1 MLQKCTILGLVL
13 LLAGGAAFGW
23 LYREMR
29 DERRQAQS
37 LMPANALG
45 SQEYIE
51 KYGRW
56 YQLSPEQQNQ
66 LVLEI
71 NEERKSKT
79 TQQLDLEQQARLR
92 ADLDKLAAGQMNPGD
107 IADFLYGRGWE
118 DQVKQ
123 YKQHGEQMETAQ
135 TISIVCLSIGGVL
148 FGGCAIFWLFGLLVR
163 IVRAWRRRRSEPEVP
178 TETQAA
184 ELTDIE
190 SPNAEPQIDPEAPAP
205 EQPLKQRRR
214 LVALSE
220 TEDGDPGSKSGVA
233 TLQIPGFGS
242 GDSAYSNPPS
252 GLPRGAG
259 NDIIRKPPS
268 FPTAGEEAGVALLLA
283 DEPSHE
289 SGWLPQAQWSLHS
302 AGEIPSENEPREPR
316 AARRSETWPADPAKV
331 STVENPLKEQ
341 ADVLQKQIAEFRQM
355 AQSVQQVTR
364 EQSEPLSNTLKELT
378 QQVSA
383 IREYAAN
390 QQDRV
395 EKLQDGYDWG
405 IIRTFCLRVIRC
417 IDNLEGRLAELPKG
431 DGAVKHLEEVK
442 DELLFSLESSGVEQ
456 FRPEIHSEFHGQEK
470 LAEALKEKQPAKK
483 PDQAGKIAKVIRP
496 GYRYVIDDDNYRI
509 VRTAQVKLYG

>member
-13 LLAGGAAFGW
+13 LLAGGAALGW
-23 LYREMR
+23 LYHETR
-29 DERRQAQS
+29 DEQRQAQS
-37 LMPANALG
+37 LAPANALG

-79 TQQLDLEQQARLR
+79 SQQLDLEQQARLR
-92 ADLDKLAAGQMNPGD
+92 SDLDKLAAGQMNPGV

-118 DQVKQ
+118 SQVEQ
-123 YKQHGEQMETAQ
+123 YKQHNEQMETAQ

-148 FGGCAIFWLFGLLVR
+148 FSACAILWFLRLLVR
-163 IVRAWRRRRSEPEVP
+163 IVRAWRRRNSEPEAS
-178 TETQAA
+178 TEAQPAN
-184 ELTDIE
+184 LMDIE
-190 SPNAEPQIDPEAPAP
+190 LHDAEPQIDPEAPAP
-205 EQPLKQRRR
+205 EEPPKQRRR
-214 LVALSE
+214 LLALSDI
-220 TEDGDPGSKSGVA
+220 EDGDPGSESGVT
-233 TLQIPGFGS
+233 TLQMPDFRP
-242 GDSAYSNPPS
+242 GDSVHANPPS
-252 GLPRGAG
+252 LHAAGAE
-259 NDIIRKPPS
+259 
-268 FPTAGEEAGVALLLA
+268 TGVALLLA

-289 SGWLPQAQWSLHS
+289 NGWLPQTQWSLHS
-302 AGEIPSENEPREPR
+302 AGEAPSENEPREQL
-316 AARRSETWPADPAKV
+316 AARPSKTRQPDREEV
-331 STVENPLKEQ
+331 STAENPLKEQ
-341 ADVLQKQIAEFRQM
+341 ADDLQKQIAEFKQM
-355 AQSVQQVTR
+355 AQNVQQVTR

-383 IREYAAN
+383 IREYAAS

-456 FRPEIHSEFHGQEK
+456 FRPEVNSEFHGQEK

-483 PDQAGKIAKVIRP
+483 PEQAGRIAKVIRP
-496 GYRYVIDDDNYRI
+496 GYRYIIDDDNYRI